1 MWVAAIAALVSAP
14 YVIDDRLRRFVL
26 HLERRDQ
33 GVFCGDGHT
42 LPVARDIDSNR
53 EFEGHLKIFLPPS
66 RRSDYGPLAS
76 ARFPA
81 RKTSGLLAALGEEI
95 TLVEDILQVQDGTIS
110 ASRAQV
116 TRVAPRPG

>member
-1 MWVAAIAALVSAP
+1 VRVAAIAALVSAP

-33 GVFCGDGHT
+33 GVFCEDGHA
-42 LPVARDIDSNR
+42 LPVAGDIDSNR
-53 EFEGHLKIFLPPS
+53 EFEGHIRMFLPAS
-66 RRSDYGPLAS
+66 RGRAVRPLALAS
-76 ARFPA
+76 FPA
-81 RKTSGLLAALGEEI
+81 RKTSGILGPPGEEI
-95 TLVEDILQVQDGTIS
+95 ALVEDTRQGQDGTIS